1 MIVRLFLAVSALLV
15 GASLAIYFFTRD
27 RRYLNWAWR
36 LFRFFVVLFA
46 AVALFYIIERLVL
59 I

>member
-1 MIVRLFLAVSALLV
+1 VSALLV
-15 GASLAIYFFTRD
+15 GAALAIYFFTRD
-27 RRYLNWAWR
+27 RRYLHWAWQ